1 MEEKSYDELIHDG
14 KKSLIEKYG
23 YTNENIGSFNGN
35 MVDKTITGNKPQASI
50 EYVNYIEKSLRSLC
64 SPYEAHI
71 DNMTYDELQAYAWEF
86 LMSLDLERGIV
97 FGQVPHLTFKHSK
110 EFLLW
115 EKQQF
120 DKYEERMNHFNK
132 NQ

>member
-1 MEEKSYDELIHDG
+1 MKEKFYEELIIEG
-14 KKSLIEKYG
+14 KTSLIAKYG
-23 YTNENIGSFNGN
+23 YTNENIGSFTGN
-35 MVDKTITGNKPQASI
+35 MVDESIIGNKPQASI

-64 SPYEAHI
+64 SPYDAHI
-71 DNMTYDELQAYAWEF
+71 DKMTYDELQAYVWEF
-86 LMSLDLERGIV
+86 LMLFDLERGLAL
-97 FGQVPHLTFKHSK
+97 GQIPHLTFNHSK

-120 DKYEERMNHFNK
+120 DKHEERMNHFNK

>member
-1 MEEKSYDELIHDG
+1 MNEKSYEELIIEG
-14 KKSLIEKYG
+14 KTSLINKYG
-23 YTNENIGSFNGN
+23 YTNDIIDSFNG
-35 MVDKTITGNKPQASI
+35 KITDESIIDNKPQASV

-64 SPYEAHI
+64 SPYDAHI
-71 DNMTYDELQAYAWEF
+71 DKMTYDELQAYVWEF
-86 LMSLDLERGIV
+86 LMLFDLDRGLAL
-97 FGQVPHLTFKHSK
+97 GQIPHLTFNHSK